1 MQISKS
7 KHYYMLYLGTN
18 RNVVGESLALLK
30 GVLWIV
36 FKRILVFY
44 HEINF

>member
-1 MQISKS
+1 MIIYIIWVQTEMQRE
-7 KHYYMLYLGTN
+7 N
-18 RNVVGESLALLK
+18 PLALVK